1 MAKKKVCYSKTES
14 AIIGVLGY
22 GKQNA
27 VSRMR
32 LMNSA
37 SCADR
42 TVRNHIE
49 KLRTENGL
57 VIASLPKS
65 KGYYFAATYEE
76 LEEYRNLCLSRE
88 RAEKK
93 KRVAAEKEMK
103 KWKTQ
108 QLFDFSR
115 GNYE

>member
-1 MAKKKVCYSKTES
+1 MVKKKVHYSKTES
-14 AIIGVLGY
+14 AIISALGY

-27 VSRMR
+27 VSRTR
-32 LMNSA
+32 LINA
-37 SCADR
+37 TSCSDR
-42 TVRNHIE
+42 TVRNYIE

-65 KGYYFAATYEE
+65 KGYYFASTFEE

-108 QLFDFSR
+108 QLFDFS
-115 GNYE
+115 GGYHE